1 MKEVITVNTSDKK
14 VFTIFTKHI
23 THIEHAINGC
33 IIHLN
38 SGDRHVGIATD
49 MTWTE
54 FVNVLALK

>member
-1 MKEVITVNTSDKK
+1 MKEVITVNTSDKRI
-14 VFTIFTKHI
+14 FTIFTKHI

-49 MTWTE
+49 MTWAE